1 MARVFISGKVHP
13 KGMAILEAEPGLEI
27 EKINDPGATLPIES
41 LAKADAVLIRYGVL
55 SEDDISK
62 MPDLRIVSRH
72 GVGCDNLPVA
82 ALGARGIPVTIV
94 GPVTAATVAEQVMAM
109 LMALVKKIAP
119 YDAAVRG
126 GNWAIRDT
134 LQVGDLAERTLM
146 LMGFG
151 RIGREVARRALA
163 FDMKVIIYD
172 PYIDVEDIKAAGCE
186 PVDDWHAALPDIDVL
201 SLHLPMT
208 AETNG
213 IIGTTELA
221 AMKPT
226 AIVLN
231 AARGGLVDED
241 ALFSA
246 LSGPMAQ
253 GGAGIDCFES
263 EPPRLDLPILSL
275 PNVVVS
281 PHSASLSEEAAQRMG
296 EVAVRNVVDGLK
308 GTLNPALIFNRSAME
323 EAGYGV

>member
-1 MARVFISGKVHP
+1 
-13 KGMAILEAEPGLEI
+13 
-27 EKINDPGATLPIES
+27 
-41 LAKADAVLIRYGVL
+41 
-55 SEDDISK
+55 
-62 MPDLRIVSRH
+62 
-72 GVGCDNLPVA
+72 
-82 ALGARGIPVTIV
+82 ARGIPVTIV

-134 LQVGDLAERTLM
+134 LQVGDLAERTVM

-163 FDMKVIIYD
+163 FDMKVMIYD
-172 PYIDVEDIKAAGCE
+172 PYIDVEDIRAAGCE
-186 PVDDWHAALPDIDVL
+186 PVNDWRAALPEIDAL

-208 AETNG
+208 QETSG
-213 IIGTTELA
+213 IIGATELA
-221 AMKPT
+221 ALKPT

-241 ALFSA
+241 ALFAA

-253 GGAGIDCFES
+253 GGAGIDCFET

-296 EVAVRNVVDGLK
+296 KVAARNVIDGLK
-308 GTLNPALIFNRSAME
+308 GTLNPALIFNRSALE

>member
-1 MARVFISGKVHP
+1 
-13 KGMAILEAEPGLEI
+13 
-27 EKINDPGATLPIES
+27 
-41 LAKADAVLIRYGVL
+41 VLIRYGVL
-55 SEDDISK
+55 SEDDIAK

-72 GVGCDNLPVA
+72 GVGCDNLPVV

-119 YDAAVRG
+119 YDAAVRE

-134 LQVGDLAERTLM
+134 LQVGDLAGRCLM
-146 LMGFG
+146 IMGFG
-151 RIGREVARRALA
+151 RIGREVARRAVA
-163 FDMKVIIYD
+163 FDMKVVVYD
-172 PYIDVEDIKAAGCE
+172 PYVKSKDIQAAGCE
-186 PVDDWHAALPDIDVL
+186 PVSDWRAALPDIDAL

-213 IIGTTELA
+213 IIGATELA

-226 AIVLN
+226 AILLN
-231 AARGGLVDED
+231 AARGGLVDEE
-241 ALFSA
+241 ALFA
-246 LSGPMAQ
+246 TLSGPMAQ

-296 EVAVRNVVDGLK
+296 EVAARNIVDGLN
-308 GTLNPALIFNRSAME
+308 GTLKPELIFNRSALE
-323 EAGYGV
+323 KAGYGV